1 MLNRNKIRHLYT
13 YDAEFIETMTKC
25 VAFHSYKGGTG
36 KSTISANL
44 SASLARRGFT
54 AVLLDLDVYAPSLQ
68 DYFQWQ
74 PKKSIND
81 YLFENATVDEVIH
94 DLTAVLTKF
103 PSNDGE
109 KSDSKGKLL
118 VGFSSTSKD
127 EIYKLDG
134 AVRQEGS
141 KIQLLRKFLMLRE
154 EIVSNYNADF
164 IIIDTSPGIRYWSI
178 NSLAIADTILLSLK
192 LDGIDLKGT
201 RLLAKEIYES
211 LTKLGTKSYLLLNR
225 AAGYCLPPSLVGE
238 NTSSNREL
246 YNTTVGNQS
255 TVISKLNEDIGMD
268 TILSIPCY
276 CDIQFDSNEFLTAL
290 RFPDH
295 PFAAKIDALIEKL
308 GKI

>member
-1 MLNRNKIRHLYT
+1 
-13 YDAEFIETMTKC
+13 MTKC

-36 KSTISANL
+36 KSTISSNL
-44 SASLARRGFT
+44 SASLAKKGLT
-54 AVLLDLDVYAPSLQ
+54 AVLLDVDVYAPSLQ

-81 YLFENATVDEVIH
+81 YLFENASIDEVIH
-94 DLTAVLTKF
+94 DLTPVLNKF
-103 PSNDGE
+103 TSGNGDQSE
-109 KSDSKGKLL
+109 SKGKLL

-154 EIVSNYNADF
+154 EIVSKYNADY

-225 AAGYCLPPSLVGE
+225 AAGYCLPPNLSGQTSASNQEIYE
-238 NTSSNREL
+238 NTVSA
-246 YNTTVGNQS
+246 QS
-255 TVISKLNEDIGMD
+255 TVISKLNADVGMD

-276 CDIQFDSNEFLTAL
+276 CDIQCDSNEFLTAL
-290 RFPDH
+290 KFPTH
-295 PFAAKIDALIEKL
+295 PFADKINTLIEKL
-308 GKI
+308 EKI

>member
-1 MLNRNKIRHLYT
+1 MPLIRQLYT
-13 YDAEFIETMTKC
+13 YDFEFIETMTKC

-36 KSTISANL
+36 KSTISSNL
-44 SASLARRGFT
+44 AAALARKGFT

-81 YLFENATVDEVIH
+81 YLFENANVDEVIQ
-94 DLTAVLTKF
+94 DLTGVLNKF
-103 PSNDGE
+103 PSGNGE
-109 KSDSKGKLL
+109 QPESKGKLF
-118 VGFSSTSKD
+118 VGFSSTSKE

-154 EIVSNYNADF
+154 EIVSKYNADY

-225 AAGYCLPPSLVGE
+225 AAGYCLPPNMAGE
-238 NTSSNREL
+238 NTSSTQEL
-246 YNTTVGNQS
+246 YNTTIGNQS
-255 TVISKLNEDIGMD
+255 TVVSKLNEDIGMD

-290 RFPDH
+290 KYPDH
-295 PFAAKIDALIEKL
+295 PFAAKIGVLIDKL
-308 GKI
+308 KEI

>member
-1 MLNRNKIRHLYT
+1 
-13 YDAEFIETMTKC
+13 MTKC

-36 KSTISANL
+36 KSTISSNL
-44 SASLARRGFT
+44 SASLARKGFT

-81 YLFENATVDEVIH
+81 YLFENANVGEVIQ
-94 DLTAVLTKF
+94 DLTGVLNKF
-103 PSNDGE
+103 PSDGE
-109 KSDSKGKLL
+109 EKTNSKGKLL

-154 EIVSNYNADF
+154 EIVSNYNADY

-225 AAGYCLPPSLVGE
+225 AAGYCLPPSMAGE
-238 NTSSNREL
+238 STASTQEL
-246 YNTTVGNQS
+246 YNTTIGNQS
-255 TVISKLNEDIGMD
+255 TVISKLNEDIGMG

-290 RFPDH
+290 KYPDH
-295 PFAAKIDALIEKL
+295 PFAAKIAELIDKL
-308 GKI
+308 KEI

>member
-1 MLNRNKIRHLYT
+1 
-13 YDAEFIETMTKC
+13 MTKC

-36 KSTISANL
+36 KSTISSNL
-44 SASLARRGFT
+44 SASLAKKGLT
-54 AVLLDLDVYAPSLQ
+54 AVLLDVDVYAPSLQ

-81 YLFENATVDEVIH
+81 YLFENANIDEVIH
-94 DLTAVLTKF
+94 DLTPVLNKF
-103 PSNDGE
+103 TPGNGDQSE
-109 KSDSKGKLL
+109 SKGKLL

-154 EIVSNYNADF
+154 EIVSKYNADF

-225 AAGYCLPPSLVGE
+225 AAGYCLPPNLSGQTSASNQEIYE
-238 NTSSNREL
+238 NTVSA
-246 YNTTVGNQS
+246 QS
-255 TVISKLNEDIGMD
+255 TVISKLNADVGMD

-290 RFPDH
+290 KFPTH
-295 PFAAKIDALIEKL
+295 PFADKINTLIEKL
-308 GKI
+308 EKI

>member
-1 MLNRNKIRHLYT
+1 MK
-13 YDAEFIETMTKC
+13 KC
-25 VAFHSYKGGTG
+25 IALHSYKGGTG
-36 KSTISANL
+36 KSTISSNL
-44 SASLARRGFT
+44 SASLAKKGLT
-54 AVLLDLDVYAPSLQ
+54 AVLLDVDVYAPSLQ

-81 YLFENATVDEVIH
+81 YLFENANIDEVIH
-94 DLTAVLTKF
+94 DLSPVLNKF
-103 PSNDGE
+103 SSNDGE
-109 KSDSKGKLL
+109 QSDSSKGKLL
-118 VGFSSTSKD
+118 VAFSSTSKD

-154 EIVSNYNADF
+154 EIVSKYNADF
-164 IIIDTSPGIRYWSI
+164 VIIDTSPGIRYWSI

-201 RLLAKEIYES
+201 RLLAREIYDS

-225 AAGYCLPPSLVGE
+225 AAGYCLPPNLAGE
-238 NTSSNREL
+238 QTSATQEMFNNT
-246 YNTTVGNQS
+246 VDNQS
-255 TVISKLNEDIGMD
+255 AVISKLNADIGMD

-290 RFPDH
+290 RYPNH

-308 GKI
+308 KTV

>member
-1 MLNRNKIRHLYT
+1 
-13 YDAEFIETMTKC
+13 MTKC

-36 KSTISANL
+36 KSTISSNL
-44 SASLARRGFT
+44 SASLARKGFT

-81 YLFENATVDEVIH
+81 YLFENANVDEVIQ
-94 DLTAVLTKF
+94 DLTGVLNKF
-103 PSNDGE
+103 PSNNSE
-109 KSDSKGKLL
+109 QFESNGKLL
-118 VGFSSTSKD
+118 VGFSSTSKE

-154 EIVSNYNADF
+154 EIVAQYNADY

-225 AAGYCLPPSLVGE
+225 AAGYCLPPNMAGE
-238 NTSSNREL
+238 STSSTQEL
-246 YNTTVGNQS
+246 YNTTIGNQS
-255 TVISKLNEDIGMD
+255 TVVSKLNEDIGMD

-290 RFPDH
+290 RYPDH
-295 PFAAKIDALIEKL
+295 PFALKIGALIEKL
-308 GKI
+308 KEI

>member
-1 MLNRNKIRHLYT
+1 
-13 YDAEFIETMTKC
+13 MTKC

-36 KSTISANL
+36 KSTISSNL
-44 SASLARRGFT
+44 SASLAKKGLT
-54 AVLLDLDVYAPSLQ
+54 AVLLDVDVYAPSLQ

-81 YLFENATVDEVIH
+81 YLFENANIDEVIH
-94 DLTAVLTKF
+94 DLSPVLSKF
-103 PSNDGE
+103 QSNNGE
-109 KSDSKGKLL
+109 PDSKGKLW
-118 VGFSSTSKD
+118 VAFSSTSKD

-154 EIVSNYNADF
+154 EIVSKYNADF

-225 AAGYCLPPSLVGE
+225 AAGYCLPPNLAGE
-238 NTSSNREL
+238 KTSSTQEI
-246 YNTTVGNQS
+246 YNNTVGNQS

-290 RFPDH
+290 RYPDH
-295 PFAAKIDALIEKL
+295 PFAAKIDSLIEKL
-308 GKI
+308 KNI

>member
-1 MLNRNKIRHLYT
+1 
-13 YDAEFIETMTKC
+13 MTKC
-25 VAFHSYKGGTG
+25 IALHSYKGGTG
-36 KSTISANL
+36 KSTISSNL
-44 SASLARRGFT
+44 SASLAKKGLT
-54 AVLLDLDVYAPSLQ
+54 AVLLDVDVYAPSLQ

-81 YLFENATVDEVIH
+81 YLFENANIDEVIH
-94 DLTAVLTKF
+94 DLTPVLNKF
-103 PSNDGE
+103 PSPNSE
-109 KSDSKGKLL
+109 QSDSSKGKLL
-118 VGFSSTSKD
+118 VAFSSTSKD

-154 EIVSNYNADF
+154 EIVSKYNADF
-164 IIIDTSPGIRYWSI
+164 VIIDTSPGIRYWSI

-201 RLLAKEIYES
+201 RLLAKEIYDS

-225 AAGYCLPPSLVGE
+225 AAGYCLPPNLAGE
-238 NTSSNREL
+238 QTSVTQEM
-246 YNTTVGNQS
+246 YNNTVGNQS
-255 TVISKLNEDIGMD
+255 TVVSNLSADIGMD

-290 RFPDH
+290 RYPNH
-295 PFAAKIDALIEKL
+295 PFAGKIDALIEKL
-308 GKI
+308 KNI

>member
-1 MLNRNKIRHLYT
+1 
-13 YDAEFIETMTKC
+13 MTKC

-36 KSTISANL
+36 KSTISSNL
-44 SASLARRGFT
+44 SASLARKGFT

-81 YLFENATVDEVIH
+81 YLFENANVDEVIQ
-94 DLTAVLTKF
+94 DLTGVLNKF
-103 PSNDGE
+103 PPTDGCQA
-109 KSDSKGKLL
+109 DSKGKLL

-134 AVRQEGS
+134 AVRQEDS

-154 EIVSNYNADF
+154 EIVSRYNADF

-178 NSLAIADTILLSLK
+178 NSLAIADTIFLSLK

-225 AAGYCLPPSLVGE
+225 AAGYCLPPSMTGE
-238 NTSSNREL
+238 STASTQEL
-246 YNTTVGNQS
+246 YNTTIGNQS

-290 RFPDH
+290 KYPDH
-295 PFAAKIDALIEKL
+295 PFAAKIAVLIDKL
-308 GKI
+308 KEI

>member
-1 MLNRNKIRHLYT
+1 
-13 YDAEFIETMTKC
+13 MTKC
-25 VAFHSYKGGTG
+25 IALHSYKGGTG
-36 KSTISANL
+36 KSTISSNL
-44 SASLARRGFT
+44 SASLAKKGLT
-54 AVLLDLDVYAPSLQ
+54 AVLLDVDVYAPSLQ

-81 YLFENATVDEVIH
+81 YLFENANIDEVIH
-94 DLTAVLTKF
+94 DLSPVLNKF
-103 PSNDGE
+103 RSNDGE
-109 KSDSKGKLL
+109 QSDSSKGKLL
-118 VGFSSTSKD
+118 VAFSSTSKD

-154 EIVSNYNADF
+154 EIVSKYNADF

-201 RLLAKEIYES
+201 RLLAKEIYDS

-225 AAGYCLPPSLVGE
+225 AAGYCLPPNLAGE
-238 NTSSNREL
+238 QTSSTQEM
-246 YNTTVGNQS
+246 YNNTVDNQS
-255 TVISKLNEDIGMD
+255 TIISKLNADIGMD

-290 RFPDH
+290 RYPNH
-295 PFAAKIDALIEKL
+295 PFAGKIDALIEKL
-308 GKI
+308 KTI

>member
-1 MLNRNKIRHLYT
+1 
-13 YDAEFIETMTKC
+13 MTKC
-25 VAFHSYKGGTG
+25 IALHSYKGGTG
-36 KSTISANL
+36 KSTISSNL
-44 SASLARRGFT
+44 SASLAKKGLT
-54 AVLLDLDVYAPSLQ
+54 AVLLDVDVYAPSLQ

-81 YLFENATVDEVIH
+81 YLFENANIDEVIH
-94 DLTAVLTKF
+94 DLSPVLNKF
-103 PSNDGE
+103 SSKDGE
-109 KSDSKGKLL
+109 QSDSSKGKLL
-118 VGFSSTSKD
+118 VAFSSTSKD

-154 EIVSNYNADF
+154 EIVSKYNADF
-164 IIIDTSPGIRYWSI
+164 VIIDTSPGIRYWSI

-201 RLLAKEIYES
+201 RLLAREIYDS

-225 AAGYCLPPSLVGE
+225 AAGYCLPPNLAGE
-238 NTSSNREL
+238 QTSSTQEM
-246 YNTTVGNQS
+246 YNDTVSNQS
-255 TVISKLNEDIGMD
+255 TAISKLSADIGMD

-290 RFPDH
+290 RYPNH
-295 PFAAKIDALIEKL
+295 PFAGKIDELIEKL
-308 GKI
+308 KTI

>member
-1 MLNRNKIRHLYT
+1 MPKIRQLYT
-13 YDAEFIETMTKC
+13 YDVEFIETMTKC

-36 KSTISANL
+36 KSTISSNL
-44 SASLARRGFT
+44 SATLARKGFT

-81 YLFENATVDEVIH
+81 YLFENANVDEVIQ
-94 DLTAVLTKF
+94 DLTGVLNKF
-103 PSNDGE
+103 PSDNGE
-109 KSDSKGKLL
+109 QSESKGTLL
-118 VGFSSTSKD
+118 VGFSSTSKE

-154 EIVSNYNADF
+154 EIVSKYNADY

-225 AAGYCLPPSLVGE
+225 AAGYCLPPNMAGE
-238 NTSSNREL
+238 NTSSTQEL
-246 YNTTVGNQS
+246 YNTTIGNQS
-255 TVISKLNEDIGMD
+255 TVVSKLNEDIGMD

-290 RFPDH
+290 RYPDH
-295 PFAAKIDALIEKL
+295 PFAAKIDVLIDKL
-308 GKI
+308 KEI

>member
-1 MLNRNKIRHLYT
+1 
-13 YDAEFIETMTKC
+13 MTKC
-25 VAFHSYKGGTG
+25 IALHSYKGGTG
-36 KSTISANL
+36 KSTISSNL
-44 SASLARRGFT
+44 SASLAKKGLT
-54 AVLLDLDVYAPSLQ
+54 AVLLDVDVYAPSLQ

-81 YLFENATVDEVIH
+81 YLFENANIDEVIH
-94 DLTAVLTKF
+94 DLSPVLNKF
-103 PSNDGE
+103 SSNDGE
-109 KSDSKGKLL
+109 QSDSSKGKLL
-118 VGFSSTSKD
+118 VAFSSTSKD

-154 EIVSNYNADF
+154 EIVSKYNADF
-164 IIIDTSPGIRYWSI
+164 VIIDTSPGIRYWSI

-201 RLLAKEIYES
+201 RLLAREIYDS

-225 AAGYCLPPSLVGE
+225 AAGYCLPPNLAGE
-238 NTSSNREL
+238 QTSATQEMFNNT
-246 YNTTVGNQS
+246 VDNQS
-255 TVISKLNEDIGMD
+255 AVISKLNADIGMD

-290 RFPDH
+290 RYPNH
-295 PFAAKIDALIEKL
+295 PFASKIDALIEKL
-308 GKI
+308 KTI

>member
-1 MLNRNKIRHLYT
+1 
-13 YDAEFIETMTKC
+13 MTKC

-36 KSTISANL
+36 KSTISSNL
-44 SASLARRGFT
+44 SAALARKGFT

-81 YLFENATVDEVIH
+81 YLFENANVDEVIQ
-94 DLTAVLTKF
+94 DLTGVLNKF
-103 PSNDGE
+103 PPNDGQQA
-109 KSDSKGKLL
+109 DSKGKLL

-154 EIVSNYNADF
+154 EIVSKYNADF

-225 AAGYCLPPSLVGE
+225 AAGYCLPPSMAGE
-238 NTSSNREL
+238 STASTQEM
-246 YNTTVGNQS
+246 YNTTLGNQS

-276 CDIQFDSNEFLTAL
+276 CDIQFDSNEFLTTL
-290 RFPDH
+290 KYPDH
-295 PFAAKIDALIEKL
+295 PFAAKIEALIDKL
-308 GKI
+308 KEI

>member
-1 MLNRNKIRHLYT
+1 
-13 YDAEFIETMTKC
+13 MTKC
-25 VAFHSYKGGTG
+25 IALHSYKGGTG
-36 KSTISANL
+36 KSTISSNL
-44 SASLARRGFT
+44 SASLAKKGLT
-54 AVLLDLDVYAPSLQ
+54 AVLLDVDVYAPSLQ

-81 YLFENATVDEVIH
+81 YLFENANIDEVIH
-94 DLTAVLTKF
+94 DLSPLLNKF

-109 KSDSKGKLL
+109 QSDSSKGKLL
-118 VGFSSTSKD
+118 VAFSSTSKD

-154 EIVSNYNADF
+154 EIVSKYNADF

-201 RLLAKEIYES
+201 RLLAKEIYDS

-225 AAGYCLPPSLVGE
+225 AAGYCLPPNLAGE
-238 NTSSNREL
+238 QTSSSQEM
-246 YNTTVGNQS
+246 YNNTVDNQS
-255 TVISKLNEDIGMD
+255 KVISKLNADIGMD

-290 RFPDH
+290 RYPNH
-295 PFAAKIDALIEKL
+295 PFAGKIDALIEKL
-308 GKI
+308 KTI

>member
-1 MLNRNKIRHLYT
+1 
-13 YDAEFIETMTKC
+13 MTKC

-36 KSTISANL
+36 KSTISSNL
-44 SASLARRGFT
+44 SASLAKKGLT
-54 AVLLDLDVYAPSLQ
+54 AVLLDVDVYAPSLQ

-81 YLFENATVDEVIH
+81 YLFENANIDEVIH
-94 DLTAVLTKF
+94 DLTPVLNKF
-103 PSNDGE
+103 TSGDGDHSE
-109 KSDSKGKLL
+109 SKGKLL

-154 EIVSNYNADF
+154 EIVSKYNADF

-225 AAGYCLPPSLVGE
+225 AAGYCLPPNLSGE
-238 NTSSNREL
+238 TNDSHQEIYDNTISNQ
-246 YNTTVGNQS
+246 NTVVS
-255 TVISKLNEDIGMD
+255 RLNADVGMD

-290 RFPDH
+290 KFPGH
-295 PFAAKIDALIEKL
+295 PFADKINTLIEKL
-308 GKI
+308 EKI

>member
-1 MLNRNKIRHLYT
+1 
-13 YDAEFIETMTKC
+13 MTKC

-36 KSTISANL
+36 KSTISSNL
-44 SASLARRGFT
+44 SASLARKGFT

-74 PKKSIND
+74 PRKSIND
-81 YLFENATVDEVIH
+81 YLFENANVDEVIQ
-94 DLTAVLTKF
+94 DLTGVLNKF
-103 PSNDGE
+103 PITDGE
-109 KSDSKGKLL
+109 QTDSKGKLL

-154 EIVSNYNADF
+154 EIVSRYNADF

-178 NSLAIADTILLSLK
+178 NSLAIADTIFLSLK

-225 AAGYCLPPSLVGE
+225 AAGYCLPPNMVGE
-238 NTSSNREL
+238 SASSTQEL
-246 YNTTVGNQS
+246 YNTTIGNQS
-255 TVISKLNEDIGMD
+255 AVISKLNEDIGMD

-290 RFPDH
+290 KYPDH
-295 PFAAKIDALIEKL
+295 PFAAKIAALIDKL
-308 GKI
+308 KEI

>member
-1 MLNRNKIRHLYT
+1 
-13 YDAEFIETMTKC
+13 MTKC
-25 VAFHSYKGGTG
+25 IAFHSYKGGTG
-36 KSTISANL
+36 KSTISSNL
-44 SASLARRGFT
+44 SATLARKGMT

-74 PKKSIND
+74 PQKSIND
-81 YLFENATVDEVIH
+81 YLFENATVEEVIH
-94 DLTAVLTKF
+94 DLSAVLNKF
-103 PSNDGE
+103 PSNNGE
-109 KSDSKGKLL
+109 QSDSKGKLL
-118 VGFSSTSKD
+118 VAFSSTSKD

-154 EIVSNYNADF
+154 EIVSKYNADF

-201 RLLAKEIYES
+201 RLLAKEIYDS

-225 AAGYCLPPSLVGE
+225 AAGYCLPPNLSGE
-238 NTSSNREL
+238 NNSSNQEL
-246 YNTTVGNQS
+246 YKTTVDNQS
-255 TVISKLNEDIGMD
+255 TVISKLSADISMD

-290 RFPDH
+290 RYPDH
-295 PFAAKIDALIEKL
+295 PFAGKIDALIEQLK
-308 GKI
+308 KI

>member
-1 MLNRNKIRHLYT
+1 
-13 YDAEFIETMTKC
+13 MTKC

-36 KSTISANL
+36 KSTISSNL
-44 SASLARRGFT
+44 SAALAKKGLT
-54 AVLLDLDVYAPSLQ
+54 TVLLDVDVYAPSLQ

-81 YLFENATVDEVIH
+81 YLFENAEIDEVIH
-94 DLTAVLTKF
+94 DLSTVLNKF

-109 KSDSKGKLL
+109 QSDSSKGKLF
-118 VGFSSTSKD
+118 VAFSSTSKD

-154 EIVSNYNADF
+154 EIVAKYNADF

-225 AAGYCLPPSLVGE
+225 AAGYCLPASLADQK
-238 NTSSNREL
+238 SSSTQEM
-246 YNTTVGNQS
+246 YNNTVGNQA
-255 TVISKLNEDIGMD
+255 TVVSKLNEDIGMD

-290 RFPDH
+290 KFPDH
-295 PFAAKIDALIEKL
+295 PFAGKIDALIEKL
-308 GKI
+308 KNMS

>member
-1 MLNRNKIRHLYT
+1 
-13 YDAEFIETMTKC
+13 MTKC
-25 VAFHSYKGGTG
+25 IALHSYKGGTG
-36 KSTISANL
+36 KSTISSNL
-44 SASLARRGFT
+44 SASLAKKGLT
-54 AVLLDLDVYAPSLQ
+54 AVLLDVDVYAPSLQ

-81 YLFENATVDEVIH
+81 YLFENANIDEVIH
-94 DLTAVLTKF
+94 DLSPVLDKF
-103 PSNDGE
+103 SSNDGE
-109 KSDSKGKLL
+109 QSDSSKGKLL
-118 VGFSSTSKD
+118 VAFSSTSKD

-154 EIVSNYNADF
+154 EIVSKYNADF
-164 IIIDTSPGIRYWSI
+164 VIIDTSPGIRYWSI

-201 RLLAKEIYES
+201 RLLAREIYDS

-225 AAGYCLPPSLVGE
+225 AAGYCLPPNLAGE
-238 NTSSNREL
+238 QTSATQEMFNNT
-246 YNTTVGNQS
+246 VDNQS
-255 TVISKLNEDIGMD
+255 TVISKLSADIGMD

-290 RFPDH
+290 RYPNH
-295 PFAAKIDALIEKL
+295 PFAGKIDELIEKL
-308 GKI
+308 KTI

>member
-1 MLNRNKIRHLYT
+1 
-13 YDAEFIETMTKC
+13 MTKC
-25 VAFHSYKGGTG
+25 IALHSYKGGTG
-36 KSTISANL
+36 KSTISSNL
-44 SASLARRGFT
+44 SASLAKKGLT
-54 AVLLDLDVYAPSLQ
+54 AVLLDVDVYAPSLQ

-81 YLFENATVDEVIH
+81 YLFENANIDEVIH
-94 DLTAVLTKF
+94 DLSSVLNKF
-103 PSNDGE
+103 SSPNDGE
-109 KSDSKGKLL
+109 QTDSSKGKLL
-118 VGFSSTSKD
+118 VAFSSTSKD

-154 EIVSNYNADF
+154 EIVSKYNADF

-201 RLLAKEIYES
+201 RLLAREIYDS

-225 AAGYCLPPSLVGE
+225 AAGYCLPPILACEQTSATQE
-238 NTSSNREL
+238 MFNNT
-246 YNTTVGNQS
+246 VDNQS
-255 TVISKLNEDIGMD
+255 AVISKLNADIGMD

-290 RFPDH
+290 RYPNH
-295 PFAAKIDALIEKL
+295 PFADKIDALIEKL
-308 GKI
+308 KTI

>member
-1 MLNRNKIRHLYT
+1 
-13 YDAEFIETMTKC
+13 MTKC
-25 VAFHSYKGGTG
+25 IALHSYKGGTG
-36 KSTISANL
+36 KSTISSNL
-44 SASLARRGFT
+44 SASLAKKGLT
-54 AVLLDLDVYAPSLQ
+54 AVLLDVDVYAPSLQ

-81 YLFENATVDEVIH
+81 YLFENANIDEVIH
-94 DLTAVLTKF
+94 DLSPVINKF
-103 PSNDGE
+103 RSNDGE
-109 KSDSKGKLL
+109 QSDSSKGKLL
-118 VGFSSTSKD
+118 VAFSSTSKD

-154 EIVSNYNADF
+154 EIVSKYNADF

-201 RLLAKEIYES
+201 RLLAKEIYDS

-225 AAGYCLPPSLVGE
+225 AAGYCLPPNLAGE
-238 NTSSNREL
+238 QTSSTQEM
-246 YNTTVGNQS
+246 YNNTVDNQS
-255 TVISKLNEDIGMD
+255 IIISKLNADIGMD

-290 RFPDH
+290 RYPNH
-295 PFAAKIDALIEKL
+295 PFAGKIDALIEKL
-308 GKI
+308 KTI

>member
-1 MLNRNKIRHLYT
+1 
-13 YDAEFIETMTKC
+13 MTKC
-25 VAFHSYKGGTG
+25 IALHSYKGGTG
-36 KSTISANL
+36 KSTISSNL
-44 SASLARRGFT
+44 SASLAKKGLT
-54 AVLLDLDVYAPSLQ
+54 AVLLDVDVYAPSLQ

-81 YLFENATVDEVIH
+81 YLFENANIDEVIH
-94 DLTAVLTKF
+94 DLSPLLNKF

-109 KSDSKGKLL
+109 QSDSSKGKLL
-118 VGFSSTSKD
+118 VAFSSTSKD

-154 EIVSNYNADF
+154 EIVSKYNADF
-164 IIIDTSPGIRYWSI
+164 VIIDTSPGIRYWSI

-201 RLLAKEIYES
+201 RLLAKEIYDS

-225 AAGYCLPPSLVGE
+225 AAGYCLPPNLAGE
-238 NTSSNREL
+238 QTSSSQEM
-246 YNTTVGNQS
+246 YNNTVDNQS
-255 TVISKLNEDIGMD
+255 KVISKLNADIGMD

-290 RFPDH
+290 RYPNH
-295 PFAAKIDALIEKL
+295 PFAGKIDALIEKL
-308 GKI
+308 KTI

>member
-1 MLNRNKIRHLYT
+1 
-13 YDAEFIETMTKC
+13 MTKC
-25 VAFHSYKGGTG
+25 IALHSYKGGTG
-36 KSTISANL
+36 KSTISSNL
-44 SASLARRGFT
+44 SASLAKKGLT
-54 AVLLDLDVYAPSLQ
+54 AVLLDVDVYAPSLQ

-81 YLFENATVDEVIH
+81 YLFENANIDEVIH
-94 DLTAVLTKF
+94 DLSPLLNKF

-109 KSDSKGKLL
+109 QSDSSKGKLL
-118 VGFSSTSKD
+118 VAFSSTSKD

-154 EIVSNYNADF
+154 EIVSKYNADF
-164 IIIDTSPGIRYWSI
+164 VIIDTSPGIRYWSI

-201 RLLAKEIYES
+201 RLLAKEIYDS

-225 AAGYCLPPSLVGE
+225 AAGYCLPPNLAGE
-238 NTSSNREL
+238 KTSATQEMYNNT
-246 YNTTVGNQS
+246 VDNQS
-255 TVISKLNEDIGMD
+255 KVISKLNADIGMD

-290 RFPDH
+290 RYPNH
-295 PFAAKIDALIEKL
+295 PFAGKIDALIEKL
-308 GKI
+308 NTI

>member
-1 MLNRNKIRHLYT
+1 
-13 YDAEFIETMTKC
+13 MTKC

-36 KSTISANL
+36 KSTISSNL
-44 SASLARRGFT
+44 SASLARKGFT

-81 YLFENATVDEVIH
+81 YLFENANVDEVIQ
-94 DLTAVLTKF
+94 DLTGVLNKF
-103 PSNDGE
+103 PSNNSE
-109 KSDSKGKLL
+109 QSESKGKLL
-118 VGFSSTSKD
+118 VGFSSTSKE

-154 EIVSNYNADF
+154 EIVAQYNADY

-225 AAGYCLPPSLVGE
+225 AAGYCLPPNMAGE
-238 NTSSNREL
+238 STSSTQEL
-246 YNTTVGNQS
+246 YNTTIGNQS
-255 TVISKLNEDIGMD
+255 TVVSKLNEDIGMD

-290 RFPDH
+290 RYPDH
-295 PFAAKIDALIEKL
+295 PFALKIGALIEKL
-308 GKI
+308 KEI

>member
-1 MLNRNKIRHLYT
+1 
-13 YDAEFIETMTKC
+13 MTNC

-36 KSTISANL
+36 KSTISSNL
-44 SASLARRGFT
+44 SAALAKKGLT
-54 AVLLDLDVYAPSLQ
+54 TVLLDVDVYAPSLQ

-81 YLFENATVDEVIH
+81 YLFENAEIDEVIH
-94 DLTAVLTKF
+94 DLSTVLNKF

-109 KSDSKGKLL
+109 HSDSSKGKLF
-118 VGFSSTSKD
+118 VAFSSTSKD

-154 EIVSNYNADF
+154 EIVAKYNADF

-225 AAGYCLPPSLVGE
+225 AAGYCLPPSLADQQ
-238 NTSSNREL
+238 SSSTKEM
-246 YNTTVGNQS
+246 YNNTVGNQA
-255 TVISKLNEDIGMD
+255 TVVSKLNEDIGMD

-290 RFPDH
+290 KFPDH
-295 PFAAKIDALIEKL
+295 PFAGKIDALIEKL
-308 GKI
+308 KNMS

>member
-1 MLNRNKIRHLYT
+1 
-13 YDAEFIETMTKC
+13 MTKC
-25 VAFHSYKGGTG
+25 IALHSYKGGTG
-36 KSTISANL
+36 KSTISSNL
-44 SASLARRGFT
+44 SASLAKKGLT
-54 AVLLDLDVYAPSLQ
+54 AVLLDVDVYAPSLQ

-81 YLFENATVDEVIH
+81 YLFENANIDEVIH
-94 DLTAVLTKF
+94 DLSPVLNKF
-103 PSNDGE
+103 QSNDGE
-109 KSDSKGKLL
+109 QSDSSKGKLW
-118 VGFSSTSKD
+118 VAFSSTSKD

-154 EIVSNYNADF
+154 EIVSKYNADF

-201 RLLAKEIYES
+201 RLLAKEIYDS

-225 AAGYCLPPSLVGE
+225 AAGYCLPPNLAGE
-238 NTSSNREL
+238 QTSSTQEM
-246 YNTTVGNQS
+246 YNNTVDNQS
-255 TVISKLNEDIGMD
+255 TVISKLNADIGMD

-290 RFPDH
+290 KYPNH
-295 PFAAKIDALIEKL
+295 PFAGKIDALIEKL
-308 GKI
+308 KTI

>member
-1 MLNRNKIRHLYT
+1 MSKIRQLYT
-13 YDAEFIETMTKC
+13 YDFEFIETMTKC

-36 KSTISANL
+36 KSTISSNL
-44 SASLARRGFT
+44 SATLARKGFT

-81 YLFENATVDEVIH
+81 YLFENADVDEVIQ
-94 DLTAVLTKF
+94 DLTGVLNKF
-103 PSNDGE
+103 PSDNGE
-109 KSDSKGKLL
+109 QPESKGKLF
-118 VGFSSTSKD
+118 VGFSSTSKE

-154 EIVSNYNADF
+154 EIVSKYNADY

-211 LTKLGTKSYLLLNR
+211 LTKLGTKSFLLLNR
-225 AAGYCLPPSLVGE
+225 AAGYCLPPNMAGE
-238 NTSSNREL
+238 NSSSTQEL
-246 YNTTVGNQS
+246 YNTTIGNQS
-255 TVISKLNEDIGMD
+255 TVVSKLNEDIGME

-290 RFPDH
+290 RYPDH
-295 PFAAKIDALIEKL
+295 PFAAKIGALIDKL
-308 GKI
+308 NEI

>member
-1 MLNRNKIRHLYT
+1 
-13 YDAEFIETMTKC
+13 MTKC

-36 KSTISANL
+36 KSTISSNL
-44 SASLARRGFT
+44 SATLARRGFT

-81 YLFENATVDEVIH
+81 YLFENANVDEVIQ
-94 DLTAVLTKF
+94 DLTGVLNKF
-103 PSNDGE
+103 PPNDGQPA
-109 KSDSKGKLL
+109 DSNGKLL

-154 EIVSNYNADF
+154 EIVSRYNADF

-225 AAGYCLPPSLVGE
+225 AAGYCLPPSMAGE
-238 NTSSNREL
+238 NTASTQEL
-246 YNTTVGNQS
+246 YNTTIGNQS

-290 RFPDH
+290 KYPDH
-295 PFAAKIDALIEKL
+295 PFAAKIALLIDKL
-308 GKI
+308 KEI

>member
-1 MLNRNKIRHLYT
+1 
-13 YDAEFIETMTKC
+13 MTKC
-25 VAFHSYKGGTG
+25 IALHSYKGGTG
-36 KSTISANL
+36 KSTISSNL
-44 SASLARRGFT
+44 SASLAKKGLT
-54 AVLLDLDVYAPSLQ
+54 AVLLDVDVYAPSLQ

-81 YLFENATVDEVIH
+81 YLFENANIDEVIH
-94 DLTAVLTKF
+94 DLSPVLNKF

-109 KSDSKGKLL
+109 QSDSSKGKLL
-118 VGFSSTSKD
+118 VAFSSTSKD

-154 EIVSNYNADF
+154 EIVSKYNADF
-164 IIIDTSPGIRYWSI
+164 VIIDTSPGIRYWSI

-201 RLLAKEIYES
+201 RLLAREIYDS

-225 AAGYCLPPSLVGE
+225 AAGYCLPPNLAGE
-238 NTSSNREL
+238 QTSSMQEM
-246 YNTTVGNQS
+246 YNNTVDNQS
-255 TVISKLNEDIGMD
+255 TVISKLNADIGMD

-290 RFPDH
+290 RYPNH
-295 PFAAKIDALIEKL
+295 PFAGKIDALIEKL
-308 GKI
+308 KTI

>member
-1 MLNRNKIRHLYT
+1 
-13 YDAEFIETMTKC
+13 MTKC
-25 VAFHSYKGGTG
+25 IALHSYKGGTG
-36 KSTISANL
+36 KSTISSNL
-44 SASLARRGFT
+44 SASLAKKGLT
-54 AVLLDLDVYAPSLQ
+54 AVLLDVDVYAPSLQ

-81 YLFENATVDEVIH
+81 YLFENANIDEVIH
-94 DLTAVLTKF
+94 DLSPVLNKF
-103 PSNDGE
+103 SSNDGE
-109 KSDSKGKLL
+109 QSDSSNGKLL
-118 VGFSSTSKD
+118 VAFSSTSKD

-154 EIVSNYNADF
+154 EIVSKYNADF

-201 RLLAKEIYES
+201 RLLAREIYDS

-225 AAGYCLPPSLVGE
+225 AAGYCLPPNLAGE
-238 NTSSNREL
+238 QTSATQEMFNNT
-246 YNTTVGNQS
+246 VDNQS
-255 TVISKLNEDIGMD
+255 AVISKLNADIGMD

-290 RFPDH
+290 RYPNH
-295 PFAAKIDALIEKL
+295 PFAGKIDTLIEKL
-308 GKI
+308 KTI

>member
-1 MLNRNKIRHLYT
+1 
-13 YDAEFIETMTKC
+13 MTKC

-36 KSTISANL
+36 KSTISSNL
-44 SASLARRGFT
+44 SASLAKKGLT
-54 AVLLDLDVYAPSLQ
+54 AVLLDVDVYAPSLQ

-81 YLFENATVDEVIH
+81 YLFENANIDEVIH
-94 DLTAVLTKF
+94 DLTPVLNKF
-103 PSNDGE
+103 ISGNGDQSE
-109 KSDSKGKLL
+109 SKGKLL

-154 EIVSNYNADF
+154 EIVSKYNADF

-225 AAGYCLPPSLVGE
+225 AAGYCLPPNLSGQTSASNQEIYE
-238 NTSSNREL
+238 NTVSA
-246 YNTTVGNQS
+246 QS
-255 TVISKLNEDIGMD
+255 TVISKLNADVGMD

-290 RFPDH
+290 KFPAH
-295 PFAAKIDALIEKL
+295 PFADKINNLIEKL
-308 GKI
+308 EKM

>member
-1 MLNRNKIRHLYT
+1 
-13 YDAEFIETMTKC
+13 MTKC
-25 VAFHSYKGGTG
+25 IALHSYKGGTG
-36 KSTISANL
+36 KSTISSNL
-44 SASLARRGFT
+44 SAALAKKGLT
-54 AVLLDLDVYAPSLQ
+54 AVLLDVDVYAPSLQ

-81 YLFENATVDEVIH
+81 YLFENANIDEVIH
-94 DLTAVLTKF
+94 DLSPVLNKF
-103 PSNDGE
+103 SSNDTGQTD
-109 KSDSKGKLL
+109 SSKGKLL
-118 VGFSSTSKD
+118 VAFSSTSKD

-154 EIVSNYNADF
+154 EIVSKYNADF

-201 RLLAKEIYES
+201 RLLAKEIYDS

-225 AAGYCLPPSLVGE
+225 AAGYCMPPNLAGE
-238 NTSSNREL
+238 QTSSTQEM
-246 YNTTVGNQS
+246 YNNTVDNQS
-255 TVISKLNEDIGMD
+255 TVVSKLNADIGMD

-290 RFPDH
+290 RYPDH
-295 PFAAKIDALIEKL
+295 PFAGKIDALIEKL
-308 GKI
+308 KTI

>member
-1 MLNRNKIRHLYT
+1 
-13 YDAEFIETMTKC
+13 MTKC
-25 VAFHSYKGGTG
+25 IALHSYKGGTG
-36 KSTISANL
+36 KSTISSNL
-44 SASLARRGFT
+44 SASLAKKGLT
-54 AVLLDLDVYAPSLQ
+54 AVLLDVDVYAPSLQ

-81 YLFENATVDEVIH
+81 YLFENANIDEVIH
-94 DLTAVLTKF
+94 DLSPVLNKF
-103 PSNDGE
+103 SSPDGE
-109 KSDSKGKLL
+109 QSDSSKGKLL
-118 VGFSSTSKD
+118 VAFSSTSKD

-154 EIVSNYNADF
+154 EIVSKYNADF
-164 IIIDTSPGIRYWSI
+164 VIIDTSPGIRYWSI

-201 RLLAKEIYES
+201 RLLAKEIYDS

-225 AAGYCLPPSLVGE
+225 AAGYCLPPNLAGE
-238 NTSSNREL
+238 QTSSSQEM
-246 YNTTVGNQS
+246 YNNTVDNQS
-255 TVISKLNEDIGMD
+255 KVISKLNADIGMD

-290 RFPDH
+290 RFPNH
-295 PFAAKIDALIEKL
+295 PFAGKIDALIEKL
-308 GKI
+308 KTI